1 MVNLSLLSGHVP
13 ENWRTAVVIPLLKKP
28 GLDLVYKNFRP
39 VSNLPFISKVVEKAA
54 FQQLLVHC
62 EKNAPLPKFQSGFRK
77 YHSTETALL
86 KVQNDIL
93 MSMDNKEVTL
103 LVLLDLS
110 AAFDTIEHSILLNIL
125 QQDFGVVGTAL
136 NWFDSFLSGRKQR
149 ILVGDKTS
157 DDFNLNCGVPQGSC
171 MGPVLFTLYVSRLFN
186 IISQHLPSVHGYADD
201 TQIYLSFRPYSIHSE
216 INAVSVI
223 EKCIADVRSW
233 FIANRLM
240 INDAKTEFL
249 IIGTRQQLEKT
260 SIESIIIGD
269 TLIKP
274 LESVRNLGS
283 WFDAHMRMNV
293 HIGKIC
299 SKAFRGLYNIR
310 QIRKFLTVQSTKTLV
325 HAFVSSH
332 LDYCNAL
339 LFGLPKYQLDRLQKV
354 QNAAARVVF
363 QIAKFDHITPALID
377 LHWLPV
383 TFRVQFKLLL
393 LVYKSLHNQS
403 PPYIKD
409 LLSPKPATNYA
420 LRSST
425 QSLLFVPKAN
435 CSSLGDRAFAH
446 AAPVLWNSLP
456 LTIRTSSSL
465 AIFKKQLK
473 TFLFRKAFSSF
484 Q

>member
-1 MVNLSLLSGHVP
+1 
-13 ENWRTAVVIPLLKKP
+13 
-28 GLDLVYKNFRP
+28 
-39 VSNLPFISKVVEKAA
+39 
-54 FQQLLVHC
+54 
-62 EKNAPLPKFQSGFRK
+62 
-77 YHSTETALL
+77 
-86 KVQNDIL
+86 
-93 MSMDNKEVTL
+93 
-103 LVLLDLS
+103 
-110 AAFDTIEHSILLNIL
+110 
-125 QQDFGVVGTAL
+125 
-136 NWFDSFLSGRKQR
+136 
-149 ILVGDKTS
+149 
-157 DDFNLNCGVPQGSC
+157 
-171 MGPVLFTLYVSRLFN
+171 
-186 IISQHLPSVHGYADD
+186 
-201 TQIYLSFRPYSIHSE
+201 
-216 INAVSVI
+216 
-223 EKCIADVRSW
+223 
-233 FIANRLM
+233 M

-260 SIESIIIGD
+260 STESIIIGD

-310 QIRKFLTVQSTKTLV
+310 QIRKFLTVQSTKTPV
-325 HAFVSSH
+325 HAFISSH

-354 QNAAARVVF
+354 QNAAARVIF
-363 QIAKFDHITPALID
+363 QIPKFEHITPALID

-393 LVYKSLHNQS
+393 FVYKSLHNQS

-409 LLSPKPATNYA
+409 LLSLRPATNYA
-420 LRSST
+420 LCSSA

-473 TFLFRKAFSSF
+473 TFLFRKAFSLF